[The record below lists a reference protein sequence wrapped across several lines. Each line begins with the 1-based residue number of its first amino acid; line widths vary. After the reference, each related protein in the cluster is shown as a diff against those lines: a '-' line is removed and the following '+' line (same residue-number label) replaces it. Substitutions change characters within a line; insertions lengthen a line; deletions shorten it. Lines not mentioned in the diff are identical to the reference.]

1 VAEAIL
7 FPLSLG
13 LLAAACGL
21 DGVRPRRPR
30 GPAGWAAVAAG
41 ALVLVISMLA
51 TAVVAAAVV
60 IGVVALAV
68 ALGASGHP
76 LLIRLAFPV
85 ALITAL
91 TVAQPF
97 GVRAEPVSANAGAA
111 VPGRE
116 SVRSAP
122 PLRFRLYENP
132 IFHLGLGECCPP
144 QDTLRVRSWV
154 LVPGLLTNA
163 GDVTDL
169 HGDGVPSSW
178 TLQRHGEEWV
188 VRANSPSPRPDLA
201 WRLEPGVVSGSGVAF
216 WLAFAAAAVFRSV
229 VRRRDAAPS

>member
-1 VAEAIL
+1 MAEAVL
-7 FPLSLG
+7 YPLSLG

-21 DGVRPRRPR
+21 GEVRARRPR
-30 GPAGWAAVAAG
+30 GAAGWATVAVG
-41 ALVLVISMLA
+41 VLVVLVSMLA
-51 TAVVAAAVV
+51 TAVVAVAVV

-76 LLIRLAFPV
+76 ALMRLAFPV
-85 ALITAL
+85 ALLTAV

-97 GVRAEPVSANAGAA
+97 GVRAEPIPASSGPA
-111 VPGRE
+111 VPSRE
-116 SVRSAP
+116 RVHSDP
-122 PLRFRLYENP
+122 PLSFRLYEHP
-132 IFHLGLGECCPP
+132 ISHLGLGECCPP

-178 TLQRHGEEWV
+178 ALQRAGDGWV

-216 WLAFAAAAVFRSV
+216 WLAFAAAVVFRLV
-229 VRRRDAAPS
+229 AVRRRATPS